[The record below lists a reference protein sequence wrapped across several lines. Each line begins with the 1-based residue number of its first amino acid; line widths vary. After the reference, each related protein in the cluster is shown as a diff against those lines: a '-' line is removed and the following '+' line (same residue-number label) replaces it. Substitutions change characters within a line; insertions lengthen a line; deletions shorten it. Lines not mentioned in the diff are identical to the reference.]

1 MSHPG
6 GQPGGNPALWSRME
20 SVMNPEKTAEAQ
32 ERLKNYSSDPP
43 EGSALRRAIEFGVDP
58 TLTFYNMFVL
68 SPEERL
74 QKAGKTL
81 TSTAKMLGIAAEKHK

>member
-1 MSHPG
+1 
-6 GQPGGNPALWSRME
+6 ME
-20 SVMNPEKTAEAQ
+20 SVMNPEKTAETQ
-32 ERLKNYSSDPP
+32 ERLRNYASNPP

-58 TLTFYNMFVL
+58 TLTFHNMFVL

-81 TSTAKMLGIAAEKHK
+81 TSTAKMLGIAAESVSEQHR